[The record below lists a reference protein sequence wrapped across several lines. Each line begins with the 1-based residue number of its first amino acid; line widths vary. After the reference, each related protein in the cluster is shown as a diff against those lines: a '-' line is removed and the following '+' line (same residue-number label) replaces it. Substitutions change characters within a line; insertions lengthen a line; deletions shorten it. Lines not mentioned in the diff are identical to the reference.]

1 METSSNW
8 IKKGALLATAITA
21 VFFMSGYG
29 VAGVE
34 KIWAEKTTLANKDV
48 SLLVGHFFRGLEQKL
63 RFGGKTKPRVVNVKP
78 TI

>member
-1 METSSNW
+1 MGTSSNW

-48 SLLVGHFFRGLEQKL
+48 SPVGGTLFPW
-63 RFGGKTKPRVVNVKP
+63 FGAKTKVWRKN
-78 TI
+78 

>member
-48 SLLVGHFFRGLEQKL
+48 PPVGGTLFPW
-63 RFGGKTKPRVVNVKP
+63 FGAKTKVWRKN
-78 TI
+78 